1 MDPVLFPPQ
10 GVLDSG
16 VGTAFPGAVACVWAQ
31 GEPLFHQPVG
41 HRALIPRAIPNTTGT
56 VYDLA
61 SLTKAMAVGTL
72 LMKAV
77 ADGLLT
83 LDEPV
88 SARLSCTVS
97 HWDAITIRHL
107 ASHCSG
113 LPAWADLSKWLVDGH
128 PTVAPGSSEA
138 RSLIQCRVLDT
149 PLESV
154 PGTRTQYSDLGFLLL
169 GWILEETM
177 GAPLDALFQW
187 VRREFDL
194 KNTSYRRLGLP
205 PTPEIAPTEDCPMR
219 QRVLTGEVHDPNAWM
234 LGGVAGHA
242 GLFGT
247 AADVALWGKVLLD
260 IWQGRDGRLPPEIV
274 RQFWSPDASP
284 SSETTT
290 WRLCFDGVS
299 SQGSSTGQ
307 YFGSKAVGHLGF
319 TGTSIW
325 LEPEIDLVVVLL
337 SNRVHPTVVEEPP
350 IKAFRPRFHD
360 AMYKAFGIL
369 GR

>member
-1 MDPVLFPPQ
+1 
-10 GVLDSG
+10 
-16 VGTAFPGAVACVWAQ
+16 
-31 GEPLFHQPVG
+31 
-41 HRALIPRAIPNTTGT
+41 
-56 VYDLA
+56 
-61 SLTKAMAVGTL
+61 
-72 LMKAV
+72 
-77 ADGLLT
+77 
-83 LDEPV
+83 
-88 SARLSCTVS
+88 
-97 HWDAITIRHL
+97 
-107 ASHCSG
+107 
-113 LPAWADLSKWLVDGH
+113 
-128 PTVAPGSSEA
+128 
-138 RSLIQCRVLDT
+138 
-149 PLESV
+149 
-154 PGTRTQYSDLGFLLL
+154 
-169 GWILEETM
+169 
-177 GAPLDALFQW
+177 
-187 VRREFDL
+187 
-194 KNTSYRRLGLP
+194 
-205 PTPEIAPTEDCPMR
+205 MR